1 MINGV
6 FKRNEAGRI
15 ISYEVSGHA
24 AAGPHGS
31 DIVCA
36 AVSALA
42 ISTAN
47 GIEALAGFEPI
58 VEQAGEVEGGYLYVE
73 VLHQITQEQ
82 SNIAQIL
89 LENLLLALQAVQVEN
104 AEFLTIKTIQ
114 NTQGGAK

>member
-15 ISYEVSGHA
+15 ISFELTGHA
-24 AAGPHGS
+24 EAGPYGS

-42 ISTAN
+42 ISTVN

-58 VEQAGEVEGGYLYVE
+58 VEEADETEGGYLYAE
-73 VLHQITQEQ
+73 VLLKITQEQ

-89 LENLLLALQAVQVEN
+89 LENLLLALQAIEAEN
-104 AEFLTIKTIQ
+104 LDYLKIKTIQ
-114 NTQGGAK
+114 NN